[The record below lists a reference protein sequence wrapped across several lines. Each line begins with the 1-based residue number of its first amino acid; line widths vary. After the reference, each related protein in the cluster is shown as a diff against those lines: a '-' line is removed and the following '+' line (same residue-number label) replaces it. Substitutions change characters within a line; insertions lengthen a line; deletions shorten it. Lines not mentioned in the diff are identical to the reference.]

1 MKLEIKTLENQNA
14 GYMEINDIIAEAKFN
29 KALIWE
35 AINNYLAGKR
45 RGTACTKT
53 RGEVSGGGKKPWKQ
67 KHTGRARSGSTRSP
81 LWRHGGTTFG
91 PKPRDYSYPFP
102 RKKRIRALRSILS
115 YKLKEGNVCI
125 IDKLIFEQAKTK
137 EAVKFYKSFNL
148 ISGIQKVLFVDFREN
163 SNFYLAVRNIPRAK
177 FIPISYLNVYD
188 LVNCKKIFFSKAAF
202 EKIQEMLVK

>member
-35 AINNYLAGKR
+35 AIKNYLAGKR

-148 ISGIQKVLFVDFREN
+148 ISGIQKVLFV
-163 SNFYLAVRNIPRAK
+163 
-177 FIPISYLNVYD
+177 
-188 LVNCKKIFFSKAAF
+188 
-202 EKIQEMLVK
+202 